1 MQEPTAFFRILRGM
15 ELQRKDNINNL
26 IECWKKA
33 TGNGLT
39 VLDEGRTAEFWNK
52 RSGNYANNIDK
63 DKRKKKSADILEF
76 LKEAGFNPEG
86 SRVLDI
92 GCGPGTLSLP
102 LARLGAEV
110 TSLDISSGMLDRLKD
125 AVKKEPLPIDIIE
138 CSWWTADIDA
148 LGFRNE
154 YDLVIASMTP
164 GIRDVEN
171 LDMMMACSKN
181 LCYYSNF
188 LRRGEDRAYR
198 DIRTSILG
206 ENSANNMNGMIYPFM
221 YLYLSGYKPLV
232 RINHSEWHEETNW
245 REAAER
251 SIEFIGRSR
260 DFDDETK
267 EKIMDY
273 YQNVSPDG
281 IYRSESD
288 VYTGMM
294 AWEVNGRGSDRNVTP
309 EDRKIS

>member
-1 MQEPTAFFRILRGM
+1 MQEHTVFCRILRGM
-15 ELQRKDNINNL
+15 ELQKKDNINNL
-26 IECWKKA
+26 VECWKKA
-33 TGNGLT
+33 TGNGLNI
-39 VLDEGRTAEFWNK
+39 LDEGGMAEFWNK
-52 RSGNYANNIDK
+52 RSENYSRNIEK
-63 DKRKKKSADILEF
+63 DQRKKRTDEILEF
-76 LKEAGFNPEG
+76 LEEAGFSPEG

-110 TSLDISSGMLDRLKD
+110 TALDISSGMLNKLKD
-125 AVKKEPLPIDIIE
+125 AVKKESLPVDVIE
-138 CSWWTADIDA
+138 CSWWTADIDE
-148 LGFRNE
+148 LGFRNKF
-154 YDLVIASMTP
+154 DLVIASMTP

-171 LDMMMACSKN
+171 FDMMMACSKN

-198 DIRTSILG
+198 DIRSSILG
-206 ENSANNMNGMIYPFM
+206 EKSENNMNGIIYPFM
-221 YLYLSGYKPLV
+221 YLYLSGYRPSV
-232 RINHSEWHEETNW
+232 RINHSEWKEEINW
-245 REAAER
+245 KEAADQA
-251 SIEFIGRSR
+251 IEFIGRGR

-273 YQNVSPDG
+273 YQNASQDG

-294 AWEVNGRGSDRNVTP
+294 VWEVNGR
-309 EDRKIS
+309 

>member
-1 MQEPTAFFRILRGM
+1 MA
-15 ELQRKDNINNL
+15 D
-26 IECWKKA
+26 
-33 TGNGLT
+33 
-39 VLDEGRTAEFWNK
+39 FWNK
-52 RSGNYANNIDK
+52 RSENYANNTGK
-63 DKRKKKSADILEF
+63 DKRGKKTDDILAF
-76 LKEAGFNPEG
+76 LDECGFNPES

-102 LARLGAEV
+102 LARLGADV

-125 AVKKEPLPIDIIE
+125 AVKKEALPIDIIE
-138 CSWWTADIDA
+138 WSWWTADIDK

-154 YDLVIASMTP
+154 FDLVIASMTP

-171 LDMMMACSKN
+171 FDRMMACSKN

-188 LRRGEDRAYR
+188 LRRGEDKAYR

-206 ENSANNMNGMIYPFM
+206 EKSENNMNGIIYPFM
-221 YLYLSGYKPLV
+221 YLYLLGYMPLV
-232 RINHSEWHEETNW
+232 RINHSEWEEETDW
-245 REAAER
+245 REAADR
-251 SIEFIGRSR
+251 AIEFIGRGC

-273 YQNVSPDG
+273 YQNASPDG
-281 IYRSESD
+281 MYRSESD

-294 AWEVNGRGSDRNVTP
+294 VWKV
-309 EDRKIS
+309 